1 MTSLLEGRLSA
12 TSNTFMTA
20 IYSQIV
26 PQIPEEGAKTLS
38 ALALLAHSSYGLQI
52 ARAAGAATSPAAWL
66 AGAACEQTTPV
77 PMPPPP
83 AARLLDDVKG
93 WSEWFSMQSRTIS
106 SWLALLSSVLVCK
119 HTYLSIF
126 LYIIIMY
133 TLLVESTQA
142 HDVYSGRL
150 RVKFMLHRCIY
161 VLLGPLHP
169 PPQWSWTPPSPCGVD
184 GGKVMMA
191 LLNVILCF
199 VSTGNGA
206 VWICNGGVKHIIYI
220 YIRIYQGQKL
230 LTRHMCARY
239 FLPGSNF
246 FKSTIL
252 NHHKPWMPV
261 QLAAALR
268 LNQLASA
275 ESCQWTLWPQ
285 S

>member
-26 PQIPEEGAKTLS
+26 PQIPEGAETLF
-38 ALALLAHSSYGLQI
+38 ALAFFSHSSYDLQI

-66 AGAACEQTTPV
+66 EGAACEQTTPV

-133 TLLVESTQA
+133 TV
-142 HDVYSGRL
+142 HCWL
-150 RVKFMLHRCIY
+150 RVRRR
-161 VLLGPLHP
+161 
-169 PPQWSWTPPSPCGVD
+169 
-184 GGKVMMA
+184 MMFTHA
-191 LLNVILCF
+191 D
-199 VSTGNGA
+199 
-206 VWICNGGVKHIIYI
+206 
-220 YIRIYQGQKL
+220 
-230 LTRHMCARY
+230 
-239 FLPGSNF
+239 
-246 FKSTIL
+246 
-252 NHHKPWMPV
+252 
-261 QLAAALR
+261 
-268 LNQLASA
+268 
-275 ESCQWTLWPQ
+275 
-285 S
+285 